1 MNEEHR
7 PQQSCSQRPVF
18 DFFGEKSVYAPGKAA
33 TNSQKVR
40 PKNVD
45 ARTLGFKCGE
55 YKANVVAEY
64 VRRFRGFAAINTVE
78 EDMTH
83 PAYIIPDLLQPGLK
97 LVFCGS
103 ALGTA
108 SAQAKA
114 YYAKPGNK
122 FWPTLHAVGL
132 TPRRFAPHEY
142 PLLLKLGI
150 GLTDINKTQSG
161 NDDVLA
167 PEHDDVA
174 GLAAKIETYQPGILA
189 FTAKRPAQVF
199 LRASFGLKT
208 PPAYGLQPQRIG
220 RTHLFVLPST
230 SGLATSF
237 WDIAPWRELK
247 RLYDGKPPLTN

>member
-1 MNEEHR
+1 M
-7 PQQSCSQRPVF
+7 
-18 DFFGEKSVYAPGKAA
+18 
-33 TNSQKVR
+33 T
-40 PKNVD
+40 D
-45 ARTLGFKCGE
+45 A
-55 YKANVVAEY
+55 
-64 VRRFRGFAAINTVE
+64 
-78 EDMTH
+78 
-83 PAYIIPDLLQPGLK
+83 AYIIPDLLQPGLR

-103 ALGTA
+103 ALGAA

-132 TPRRFAPHEY
+132 TPRLFAPHEY

-161 NDDVLA
+161 NDDVLSA
-167 PEHDDVA
+167 EHDDVA

-199 LRASFGLKT
+199 LRESFGLKA

-230 SGLATSF
+230 SGSGVRY

-247 RLYDGKPPLTN
+247 ALVDQS